1 VAIVIVDTDVASQMF
16 REQLPA
22 SWLDR
27 LGKQDLAVSFVTIG
41 EAVYGARRRRWGARQ
56 TAMLERFYGH
66 EFLVVPSDGQQLAP
80 MARTWGEL
88 KVDAERI
95 GFTVPIND
103 AWIAATCVTL
113 GYPLA
118 TLNRRHFEPLSSFGL
133 DLL

>member
-1 VAIVIVDTDVASQMF
+1 VAFVVVDTDVASKLF
-16 REQLPA
+16 KEQLPA

-41 EAVYGARRRRWGARQ
+41 EAVYGAQRKRWGARR
-56 TAMLERFYGH
+56 TATLERFYGH
-66 EFLVVPSDGQQLAP
+66 EFTVVPSDGQQLPP
-80 MARTWGEL
+80 MARTWGGL
-88 KVDAERI
+88 RVNAERI

-103 AWIAATCVTL
+103 AWIAATGVTM

-118 TLNRRHFEPLSSFGL
+118 TLNRKHFEPLASFGL